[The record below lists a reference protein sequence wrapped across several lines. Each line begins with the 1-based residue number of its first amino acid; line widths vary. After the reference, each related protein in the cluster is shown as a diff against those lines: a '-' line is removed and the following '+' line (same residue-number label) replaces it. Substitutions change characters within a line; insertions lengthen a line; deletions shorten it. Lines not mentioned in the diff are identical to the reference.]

1 MSASHP
7 PGIPAW
13 ALGATGPRD
22 RGPRAAL
29 GRDLTFLSR
38 SRRSFPCATT
48 ASSADIGSAGFSAQ
62 PRWARLAP
70 PVLVPGACFA
80 LAALSLLVSAIP
92 HFDPFGW
99 AIWGRQI
106 TDPHVALS
114 TVDGP
119 SWKPLPVLITTPLSL
134 LGDVAP
140 AGWLLIARSAGLM
153 AVVLAY
159 RLGRRFG
166 SRPAG
171 VLAAVAL
178 ILIPGWLQ
186 ELAFGGELG
195 PLVALILGAID
206 RHVAKRPVQAL
217 MLGFGAALLRTE
229 TWPFLLIYG
238 AWLWHTNTVD
248 RRVVAAFGPSL
259 LVLWFVPD
267 WITVGDPFRGA
278 EVARA
283 STEARTAAF
292 MDHPVL
298 EVIKR
303 AYGLVPLPLQ
313 LSALAAVALA
323 VRRRQWT
330 VVVLGAGTLAWVAL
344 VAAMAVVG
352 GYTGL
357 ARFMVPAAAVA
368 CVVGAAGAVKAV
380 DLAGP
385 RARAGVAVLLVV
397 ALLSFAVEPANGLL
411 DQVRTARSWHTSAA
425 GLEVAVR
432 RAGGAEEVGCR
443 PLVIRHP
450 GLTQLAWM
458 LGLPMAR
465 IRTQVSGDALV
476 FAPVGNPPPSSVD
489 LPWRMVGRARGWE
502 VYEVGTPRPVGG
514 CPRRLR

>member
-1 MSASHP
+1 
-7 PGIPAW
+7 
-13 ALGATGPRD
+13 
-22 RGPRAAL
+22 L
-29 GRDLTFLSR
+29 GRDLTLLFR
-38 SRRSFPCATT
+38 SQRSFRCAPT
-48 ASSADIGSAGFSAQ
+48 ASGANIGSAGFSAQ
-62 PRWARLAP
+62 RRWARLAP
-70 PVLVPGACFA
+70 TVLVPGACVA

-119 SWKPLPVLITTPLSL
+119 SWKPLPVLVTTPLSL
-134 LGDVAP
+134 LDGVAP
-140 AGWLLIARSAGLM
+140 TGWLLIARSTGLM

-159 RLGRRFG
+159 RLGRHFA

-171 VLAAVAL
+171 VLAAVTL
-178 ILIPGWLQ
+178 LLVPGWFQ

-206 RHVAKRPVQAL
+206 RHLAKRPFQAL

-229 TWPFLLIYG
+229 TWPFLLSYMV
-238 AWLWHTNTVD
+238 WLWHAKAVD
-248 RRVVAAFGPSL
+248 RRVVAALAMSVPA
-259 LVLWFVPD
+259 LWFVPD
-267 WITVGDPFRGA
+267 WITLGDPFRGA

-298 EVIKR
+298 EVVKR

-313 LSALAAVALA
+313 VLALAAVVLA
-323 VRRRQWT
+323 IHRRQWT
-330 VVVLGAGTLAWVAL
+330 LAVLGAGTLAWVAL
-344 VAAMAVVG
+344 VAAMTVVG

-357 ARFMVPAAAVA
+357 ARFMAPAAAVA
-368 CVVGAAGAVKAV
+368 CIIGAAGAVKAV
-380 DLAGP
+380 ELAGP
-385 RARAGVAVLLVV
+385 RGRVGVAVLLLA
-397 ALLSFAVEPANGLL
+397 ALMAFAVEPVHGLL
-411 DQVRTARSWHTSAA
+411 EQVRTAQSWHRSAA

-432 RAGGAEEVGCR
+432 RAGGSECVACR

-458 LGLPMAR
+458 LGLPIAT
-465 IRTQVSGDALV
+465 IRTQVTGDAIV
-476 FAPVGNPPPSSVD
+476 FAPVANPPPSSVD

-502 VYEVGTPRPVGG
+502 VYEVGNPRLEDV
-514 CPRRLR
+514 CPRRIR